1 MTRNVH
7 LKVRLALGLAAAVAI
22 GIPSVSLQ
30 AQEGGTG
37 TVRGR
42 VVRSGSN
49 TPIVSAQV
57 VVVGT
62 RSGAMTGEDGRFTIP
77 AVPAGEQRLRV
88 RTVGYSPL
96 EQVVRVAPGGD
107 VTADFAL
114 TAAVISLDEV
124 VTTGTAT
131 AARRREVGNSVGT
144 IKIAD
149 VSEASTDVSRL
160 LQGRVAGVNVT
171 GSGAN
176 AGAGSAIRLRGNTSV
191 ALSNQPLVYIDGVRV
206 RSDEYPKNVPQTGFQ
221 GRSANVN
228 ASPLNDINP
237 DDIDR
242 IELLK
247 GAAATTLYGTE
258 AAAGVIQIFT
268 KRGTQGRPQWTAQVT
283 QGFNQE
289 RPFAPDVADP
299 TDGVNA
305 RFLYMDPWLRRGYRQ
320 GYALSLAGG
329 TAGGTNYFFSGG
341 FDDNDGVMPLDN
353 ERKYLFRGNVGVQ
366 PVPRLRLDATASYT
380 NDLITNTPAGN
391 NAHGL
396 TLNAFRRDR
405 NYFGSANVDTISQ
418 VLSYEITSTINRM
431 VLGGTATHQFNEH
444 LQNKLTIGLDR
455 ADIENR
461 QLRPYGFVAAPQGI
475 ISDQRWAS
483 HTVTADYVGSFDWT
497 FAMPLRST
505 FAWGAQSTA
514 ADVQDVSG
522 YAEGFAGPGVPTVSS
537 GALKQAFENRQRV
550 ITAGVFLQ
558 ELLGFRD
565 RYFLTLG
572 ARVDGNSAFG
582 SNLGLQFYPKVSS
595 SYVVSEEPFWPQQW
609 GTMKLRVAYGQAGRA
624 PGAFDAVQ
632 TYQAVGWGTQS
643 ALWPLNVGNPDLGPE
658 RTAELEAGFDASL
671 LGSRM
676 NLDFTYFTARTKD
689 ALLPVRQIPSL
700 GFIGTQLENVGE
712 LTKSGVELAVN
723 GTLLD
728 GQRLGWTAGATL
740 ATNRSRVVSLG
751 GAVPFELENY
761 GWIMEGQPVAVLRGR
776 KIVNA
781 DRREAPIIEQDH
793 LFGPSQPTR
802 IIGVHSALRFWRGL
816 ELSARG
822 EYQGGHYLNEDASF
836 QALSR
841 SVRWPTCFDAYPALA
856 RGDTASLTAFQRS
869 TCIAKAV
876 RADMFIFPADFFKL
890 RDVTLRVPLG
900 RLIPNT
906 ESSTLS
912 LSGANWFRW
921 QRKEFRVFDPEQAG
935 NDGFNAQVRYISE
948 QIPAPA
954 TFNAQLRVVF

>member
-1 MTRNVH
+1 MSRCPPTP
-7 LKVRLALGLAAAVAI
+7 L
-22 GIPSVSLQ
+22 IPSLSALVVLVLLAPQ
-30 AQEGGTG
+30 MLLAQEGETG

-42 VVRSGSN
+42 VIRTGSN
-49 TPIVSAQV
+49 TPVANAQV
-57 VVVGT
+57 VVAGT
-62 RSGAMTGEDGRFTIP
+62 RAGAITGDDGRFTIP
-77 AVPAGEQRLRV
+77 AVPSGEHRIRV
-88 RTVGYSPL
+88 RTVGYTPL
-96 EQVVRVAPGGD
+96 EQVVRVPAGGEAT
-107 VTADFAL
+107 VDFAL
-114 TAAVISLDEV
+114 VPAVISLDEV

-131 AARRREVGNSVGT
+131 AARKREVGNSVGT
-144 IKIAD
+144 IRMSD
-149 VSEASTDVSRL
+149 VAEASTDVSKL
-160 LQGRVAGVNVT
+160 LQGRVAGVNVA

-176 AGAGSAIRLRGNTSV
+176 AGAGSSIRLRGNTSV

-268 KRGTQGRPQWTAQVT
+268 KRGAQGAPVWTAQVT
-283 QGFNQE
+283 QGFNKE
-289 RPFAPDVADP
+289 RPFAPDVVDP
-299 TDGVNA
+299 VDGANA
-305 RFLYMDPWLRRGYRQ
+305 KYLYMDPWLRTGYRQ

-329 TAGGTNYFFSGG
+329 TAAGANYFFSGG

-353 ERKYLFRGNVGVQ
+353 ERKYLLRGNVGVQ
-366 PVPRLRLDATASYT
+366 PIPKLRLDATASYT
-380 NDLITNTPAGN
+380 NDRITNTPAGN

-431 VLGGTATHQFNEH
+431 ILGGTATHQFNEH
-444 LQNKLTIGLDR
+444 LQNKLTLGLDR
-455 ADIENR
+455 ADVENR
-461 QLRPYGFVAAPQGI
+461 QLRPYGFAAAPQGI

-550 ITAGVFLQ
+550 ITAGLFVQ

-582 SNLGLQFYPKVSS
+582 SNLGLQFYPKISS
-595 SYVVSEEPFWPQQW
+595 SYVVSEEPFWSDRW
-609 GTMKLRVAYGQAGRA
+609 GTLKLRVAYGQAGRA

-632 TYQAVGWGTQS
+632 TYEAVGWGTQS

-658 RTAELEAGFDASL
+658 RTTEVEAGFDATL
-671 LGSRM
+671 LGSRL
-676 NLDFTYFTARTKD
+676 NLDFTYFTARTTD

-712 LTKSGVELAVN
+712 LTKSGIELAVN

-728 GQRLGWTAGATL
+728 YDRFGWTAGATL
-740 ATNRSRVVSLG
+740 ATNKSEVVSLG
-751 GAVPFELENY
+751 GAVPFELGNY

-776 KIVNA
+776 RIVNA
-781 DRREAPIIEQDH
+781 DRREAPIIEERH

-802 IIGVHSALRFWRGL
+802 IVGLNSALRFWRGV

-841 SVRWPTCFDAYPALA
+841 SVRWPTCFNAYPALA
-856 RGDTASLTAFQRS
+856 SGDTASLTAWERA
-869 TCIAKAV
+869 TCVAKTV

-912 LSGANWFRW
+912 VSAGNWFRW
-921 QRKEFRVFDPEQAG
+921 QRKEFRAFDPEQAG

-954 TFNAQLRVVF
+954 TVNAQIRVVF

>member
-1 MTRNVH
+1 MTRNVQT
-7 LKVRLALGLAAAVAI
+7 LCRLAVCLTGLIVA
-22 GIPSVSLQ
+22 GIPGGPLH
-30 AQEGGTG
+30 AQEGSTG

-42 VVRSGSN
+42 VMRSGSD
-49 TPIVSAQV
+49 TPIANAQV
-57 VVVGT
+57 LVVGT
-62 RSGAMTGEDGRFTIP
+62 RSGAMTGDDGRFTIP
-77 AVPAGEQRLRV
+77 SVPTGEQRIRV

-96 EQVVRVAPGGD
+96 DRVVQVPAGGD

-131 AARRREVGNSVGT
+131 AARKREVGNSVGT
-144 IKIAD
+144 IKISE
-149 VSEASTDVSRL
+149 VLEASTDVSRL
-160 LQGRVAGVNVT
+160 LQGRVAGVNVA
-171 GSGAN
+171 GSGGN

-268 KRGTQGRPQWTAQVT
+268 KRGSLGRPQWTAQVT
-283 QGFNQE
+283 QGLNKE

-299 TDGVNA
+299 VDGVNA
-305 RFLYMDPWLRRGYRQ
+305 KYLYMDPWLRTGHRQ

-329 TAGGTNYFFSGG
+329 TSGGTTYFFSGG

-353 ERKYLFRGNVGVQ
+353 ERKYLLRGNVGVQ
-366 PVPRLRLDATASYT
+366 PIAQLRLDATASYT
-380 NDLITNTPAGN
+380 NDVISNTPAGN

-418 VLSYEITSTINRM
+418 VLTYEITSTINR
-431 VLGGTATHQFNEH
+431 VILGGTATHQFNEH
-444 LQNKLTIGLDR
+444 LQNKVTLGLDR
-455 ADIENR
+455 ADVENR
-461 QLRPYGFVAAPQGI
+461 QLRPYGFAAAPQGI

-497 FAMPLRST
+497 FGFPLRST
-505 FAWGAQSTA
+505 FAWGAQSTT

-537 GALKQAFENRQRV
+537 GALKLAFENRQRV
-550 ITAGVFLQ
+550 ITAGAFLQ
-558 ELLGFRD
+558 ELLGFKD

-582 SNLGLQFYPKVSS
+582 SNLGLQFYPKISS
-595 SYVVSEEPFWPQQW
+595 SYVVSEEPFWHDRW
-609 GTMKLRVAYGQAGRA
+609 GTLKLRVAYGQAGRA

-658 RTAELEAGFDASL
+658 RTAELEAGFDATM
-671 LGSRM
+671 LGSRL

-700 GFIGTQLENVGE
+700 GFIGTQLENVGQ
-712 LTKSGVELAVN
+712 LTKSGIELSVN

-728 GQRLGWTAGATL
+728 LERVGWTAGATV

-751 GAVPFELENY
+751 GAVPFELGNY

-776 KIVNA
+776 RIVNA
-781 DRREAPIIEQDH
+781 DRRETPIIEQNH

-802 IIGVHSALRFWRGL
+802 IIGVNSALRFWRGL

-856 RGDTASLTAFQRS
+856 SGDTASLTALQRS
-869 TCIAKAV
+869 TCVAKAV

-890 RDVTLRVPLG
+890 RDVTLRIPLG

-906 ESSTLS
+906 ETSSLAFS
-912 LSGANWFRW
+912 AGNWYRW
-921 QRKEFRVFDPEQAG
+921 QRREFKVFDPEQAG

-954 TFNAQLRVVF
+954 TLNAQLRVVF